1 MKSSLKTLEERI
13 KARRRRVI
21 SDQYDRVLLDLTGYY
36 RDVLVIQSGANVE
49 LINEEIREAIQ
60 RVASVSDES
69 ATLQQIAAITETRD
83 QIVANVNPLNAFE
96 SLLVTLRDP
105 KLNAIVG

>member
-1 MKSSLKTLEERI
+1 M
-13 KARRRRVI
+13 
-21 SDQYDRVLLDLTGYY
+21 DLTGYY

-49 LINEEIREAIQ
+49 LINEEMRETIQ

-69 ATLQQIAAITETRD
+69 ATLQQISAITETRD

-96 SLLVTLRDP
+96 SLLVSLRDP
-105 KLNAIVG
+105 KLNSIVG